1 METIGGRN
9 CSSGEVTPWQAAK
22 WLGALDVTDT
32 VQSVPV
38 RLGCVLEKSKAS
50 LDYRAVLE
58 SCTRGTRST
67 ILILT
72 PAREVYGT

>member
-1 METIGGRN
+1 METICGRN

-50 LDYRAVLE
+50 
-58 SCTRGTRST
+58 ST
-67 ILILT
+67 I
-72 PAREVYGT
+72 AQFSSRAHGAHVQQF